1 MNKLQ
6 KILILE
12 IMIYLIMIFI
22 AVLLGIYDTNLLL
35 SVITKILIVSF
46 LLIFV
51 LVLLQTIKVFHY
63 DFLIRG
69 LLSEDEYKLYKD
81 NLLCDPISVIEKEKV
96 INKIHNYFC
105 NRGD

>member
-1 MNKLQ
+1 MTKLQ

-12 IMIYLIMIFI
+12 IMIYLIVIFI
-22 AVLLGIYDTNLLL
+22 TVLLGIYDANLLM
-35 SVITKILIVSF
+35 SITTKILIVSF
-46 LLIFV
+46 LLIFA

-69 LLSEDEYKLYKD
+69 LLSEDEYKLYK
-81 NLLCDPISVIEKEKV
+81 NNSFCDPISIVEKEQI
-96 INKIHNYFC
+96 INKIHNHLC